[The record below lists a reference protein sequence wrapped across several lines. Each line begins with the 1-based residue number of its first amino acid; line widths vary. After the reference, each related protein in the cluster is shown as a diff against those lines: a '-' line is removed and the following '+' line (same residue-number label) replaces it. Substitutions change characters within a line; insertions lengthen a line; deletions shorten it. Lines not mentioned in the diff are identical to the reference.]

1 MSHFSAQWETKEL
14 KLKNVFTIARGS
26 KASVQNVFLTLE
38 RDDIKGVGEAGPNTR
53 YDETSETVNRFFD
66 KFPFEELH
74 HVSSLEELE
83 VFIGAASAKLKSL
96 HSMKIPQSA
105 KAAIEMAWLDWWA
118 KSKNQPL
125 WKLWG
130 AESNVGPISSYT
142 IGLDEIP
149 IMQKKIKE
157 AEKYPLYKIKLGTKH
172 DRDIIKGIREVT
184 NKPLRV
190 DANEGWETVD
200 QALKEIE
207 FLRSQNVELVEQ
219 PMHASMK
226 SELKELK
233 KLSELPLCADESFTG
248 SENLNEIAESFD
260 IINIK
265 LMKIG
270 SLVKAKRTIEQAH
283 RLGLKVMIGCMIESS
298 VAITA
303 GGILSLFGEHA
314 DLDGS
319 LLISNDPYTGLKLN
333 KNAEVILPENIG
345 IGVRIMKTDGT

>member
-1 MSHFSAQWETKEL
+1 MSHFSALWETKEL
-14 KLKNVFTIARGS
+14 KLKDVFTIARGS
-26 KASVQNVFLTLE
+26 KVSVQNVFLTLE
-38 RDDIKGVGEAGPNTR
+38 RDGIKGVGEAGPNTR
-53 YDETSETVNRFFD
+53 YEETSETVNRFFE

-74 HVSSLEELE
+74 QVSSPEELE
-83 VFIGAASAKLKSL
+83 VFIDKASTKLKSL
-96 HSMKIPQSA
+96 YSIKIPQSA

-118 KSKNQPL
+118 KSQNQPL

-130 AESNVGPISSYT
+130 AKSNIGPVSSYT

-149 IMQKKIKE
+149 VIQKKIK
-157 AEKYPLYKIKLGTKH
+157 AADQYPLYKIKLGTEK
-172 DRDIIKGIREVT
+172 DREIIEGIRQVT
-184 NKPLRV
+184 DKPLRV

-233 KLSELPLCADESFTG
+233 RLSNLPLCADESFTG
-248 SENLNEIAESFD
+248 SENLNEIAETFD

-270 SLVKAKRTIEQAH
+270 SLVKAKRTIEEAH
-283 RLGLKVMIGCMIESS
+283 KLGMKVMIGCMIESS

-303 GGILSLFGEHA
+303 GGILSLFSEYA
-314 DLDGS
+314 DLDGN
-319 LLISNDPYTGLKLN
+319 LLISNDPYSGLKLN
-333 KNAEVILPENIG
+333 TKAKVILPEIEG
-345 IGVRIMKTDGT
+345 LGVRSLEIEGT